1 MNSTFTASSVS
12 VLLEALPYI
21 RHFSGHSIVVKFGG
35 AAMQEAELR
44 KDFARDIVLLQYV
57 GIKPIVVHGGGPQIN
72 QMLKE
77 LAIPAEFVE
86 GHRVT
91 NEASMGVV
99 EMVLAGKINKE
110 IVSLINKEGGRAVG
124 ISGRDGNL
132 AQAALYT
139 LERMQTDGKTE
150 LLPLGRVGKLTAQN
164 IRPNLLHT
172 LEGEGYVPV
181 VAPIA
186 TDAEGAALN
195 INADTMA
202 SAVAVAMGAKK
213 LILLTDTPGVIID
226 KKTLEYIDPES
237 VAQLKQNK
245 EISGGMIPKVDC
257 CAEAV
262 SSGVDQAHII
272 DGRTPHALLI
282 EIFTDKGIGT
292 MICKKEQQ
300 QKLASIPMSD

>member
-1 MNSTFTASSVS
+1 MGSAFTANSIS

-35 AAMQEAELR
+35 AAMQESSLR

-77 LAIPAEFVE
+77 LAISAEFVE

-91 NEASMGVV
+91 DDASMEVV

-110 IVSLINKEGGRAVG
+110 IVALINKEGGRAVG
-124 ISGRDGNL
+124 VSGRDGNL
-132 AQAALYT
+132 AQAVPYT
-139 LERMQTDGKTE
+139 LEKTHTDGKKE
-150 LLPLGRVGKLTAQN
+150 LLPLGRVGTLKVQD

-181 VAPIA
+181 IAPIA
-186 TDAEGAALN
+186 TDKEGAALN

-202 SAVAVAMGAKK
+202 SAVAAAMGAKK
-213 LILLTDTPGVIID
+213 LILLSDIPGVIID
-226 KKTLEYIDPES
+226 KKTLEYIEAEAVPK
-237 VAQLKQNK
+237 LKKSK
-245 EISGGMIPKVDC
+245 EISGGMIPKLDC

-262 SSGVDQAHII
+262 NSGVDQAHII
-272 DGRTPHALLI
+272 DGRTGHALLM

-292 MICKKEQQ
+292 MICKK
-300 QKLASIPMSD
+300 KPSA